1 MEAIENKQ
9 RELLEFHKDQLLRE
23 IHNSLELL
31 QGSLRRSPSQTGY
44 HLNSKEGPK
53 TISKY
58 VRKRLVPQVQAMTR
72 NHRKVRQ
79 LLRLLSDVNWRLL
92 QLCALED

>member
-9 RELLEFHKDQLLRE
+9 RALLEFRKDQLLRE

-31 QGSLRRSPSQTGY
+31 QGSLRKSPSQTGY
-44 HLNSKEGPK
+44 HLNSKLGQK
-53 TISKY
+53 TKSKY
-58 VRKRLVPQVQAMTR
+58 VRKHLVPQVRAMTR
-72 NHRKVRQ
+72 NHLKVRQ

-92 QLCALED
+92 QLSLLED